1 MLRYSN
7 PMNGGR
13 INAPG
18 DAIDSVGMPMA
29 ESEIANVVAL
39 NPAPA
44 KPKSRGSSAKRTRTT
59 RPRRRRPSP
68 PTVMPEPAAATD
80 AIARIHPASHP
91 VVRAAVSSRF
101 LAVAVFGVGLVTA
114 AVGLYLNASFLW
126 KFGRTSEAGVVFA
139 VVGLVTDT
147 ITLVLPATV
156 MVLWQ
161 QSRRGLALTGCGMY
175 AIAVAM
181 TLLTAVG
188 FAATNID
195 DAIAGRDAATA
206 RREALRGEIDH
217 LKSERN
223 GLVFAPVEPGA
234 AKAAQIARDQECG
247 RVGPNCRRR
256 VAELNAVL
264 RDQAA
269 ADRAA
274 EIDAGIAEQETSLN
288 ALPALAS
295 ADPQTE
301 AARAAVIWLS
311 RGYLTASSEDIRMTR
326 VLGIAAVLFMAGLLL
341 AFGTALRQP
350 ARN

>member
-1 MLRYSN
+1 
-7 PMNGGR
+7 
-13 INAPG
+13 
-18 DAIDSVGMPMA
+18 MA
-29 ESEIANVVAL
+29 ESETANVVAL

-44 KPKSRGSSAKRTRTT
+44 KSKSRPSSAKRTRAT
-59 RPRRRRPSP
+59 RSRRRRPSAP
-68 PTVMPEPAAATD
+68 PTARPETAAATD
-80 AIARIHPASHP
+80 AIARSDAVIRP
-91 VVRAAVSSRF
+91 VVRDAAPSRV
-101 LAVAVFGVGLVTA
+101 LAGAVFAVGLVTA

-126 KFGRTSEAGVVFA
+126 KFGRTSESGVIFA
-139 VVGLVTDT
+139 VIGLVTDT

-161 QSRRGLALTGCGMY
+161 KSRRSLALTGCCMY
-175 AIAVAM
+175 AVAVAM

-195 DAIAGRDAATA
+195 DAIAGRDAATVQ
-206 RREALRGEIDH
+206 REALRNDLDR
-217 LKSERN
+217 LKAERN

-234 AKAAQIARDQECG
+234 VAAAQIARDQECG

-256 VAELNAVL
+256 VVELNTVL
-264 RDQAA
+264 RDKAA

-274 EIDAGIAEQETSLN
+274 EIDARIAAQQASFN
-288 ALPALAS
+288 ALPAVAS

-301 AARAAVIWLS
+301 AARAAVRWISGGHLA
-311 RGYLTASSEDIRMTR
+311 ASSEDIRMTR

-350 ARN
+350 TRV

>member
-1 MLRYSN
+1 M
-7 PMNGGR
+7 
-13 INAPG
+13 
-18 DAIDSVGMPMA
+18 
-29 ESEIANVVAL
+29 
-39 NPAPA
+39 
-44 KPKSRGSSAKRTRTT
+44 
-59 RPRRRRPSP
+59 
-68 PTVMPEPAAATD
+68 
-80 AIARIHPASHP
+80 
-91 VVRAAVSSRF
+91 
-101 LAVAVFGVGLVTA
+101 TA

-126 KFGRTSEAGVVFA
+126 KFGRTSESGVVFA

-161 QSRRGLALTGCGMY
+161 RSRRGLALTGCGMY

-195 DAIAGRDAATA
+195 DAVAGRDAASA
-206 RREALRGEIDH
+206 RRATLHDDIVR
-217 LKSERN
+217 LKSERT
-223 GLVFAPVEPGA
+223 GLVFAPIEPGA
-234 AKAAQIARDQECG
+234 VAAAQIGRDQECG
-247 RVGPNCRRR
+247 RVGPNCRQR

-264 RDQAA
+264 RDKAA

-274 EIDAGIAEQETSLN
+274 EIDARIVTQEASLN

-295 ADPQTE
+295 PDPQTE
-301 AARAAVIWLS
+301 AARAAVMWLS
-311 RGYLTASSEDIRMTR
+311 GGHVAASSEDIRMTR

-350 ARN
+350 VPK

>member
-1 MLRYSN
+1 
-7 PMNGGR
+7 
-13 INAPG
+13 
-18 DAIDSVGMPMA
+18 MA
-29 ESEIANVVAL
+29 ESDSANVVAL

-44 KPKSRGSSAKRTRTT
+44 QSRSRRPSAKRPRATK
-59 RPRRRRPSP
+59 PRRRRLTSSPSAA
-68 PTVMPEPAAATD
+68 TPEPAAATA
-80 AIARIHPASHP
+80 AIARSDPVSHP
-91 VVRAAVSSRF
+91 VARDAVPYRA
-101 LAVAVFGVGLVTA
+101 LAVAVFAVGLVTA
-114 AVGLYLNASFLW
+114 TVGLYLNASFLW
-126 KFGRTSEAGVVFA
+126 KFGRTSESGVVFA

-161 QSRRGLALTGCGMY
+161 RSRRGLALTGCCMY

-195 DAIAGRDAATA
+195 DAIAGRDAATV
-206 RREALRGEIDH
+206 RREALRDDIAR

-234 AKAAQIARDQECG
+234 VAAAQTARDQECG
-247 RVGPNCRRR
+247 RVGPNCRQR

-264 RDQAA
+264 RDKAA

-274 EIDAGIAEQETSLN
+274 EIDARIAAQEASLS

-295 ADPQTE
+295 ADPQAE

-311 RGYLTASSEDIRMTR
+311 GGHLTASNEDIRMTR

-350 ARN
+350 AVK

>member
-1 MLRYSN
+1 
-7 PMNGGR
+7 
-13 INAPG
+13 
-18 DAIDSVGMPMA
+18 MA
-29 ESEIANVVAL
+29 ESETANVVAL
-39 NPAPA
+39 NPAP
-44 KPKSRGSSAKRTRTT
+44 PKSKSRASAKRPRATRA
-59 RPRRRRPSP
+59 RRRRPSA
-68 PTVMPEPAAATD
+68 PAAAAPET
-80 AIARIHPASHP
+80 AVATEATARSAPVIHPVS
-91 VVRAAVSSRF
+91 RDAVPSRL
-101 LAVAVFGVGLVTA
+101 LAVAVFAVGLVTA

-126 KFGRTSEAGVVFA
+126 KFGRTSESGVVFA

-161 QSRRGLALTGCGMY
+161 RSRRGLALAACCMY

-195 DAIAGRDAATA
+195 DAIAGRDAATV
-206 RREALRGEIDH
+206 RREALRDDIVR
-217 LKSERN
+217 LKSERSA
-223 GLVFAPVEPGA
+223 LVFAPVEPGA
-234 AKAAQIARDQECG
+234 VAAAQTAREQECG
-247 RVGPNCRRR
+247 RVGPNCRQR

-264 RDQAA
+264 RDKAA

-274 EIDAGIAEQETSLN
+274 EIDGRIAAQEASLS

-301 AARAAVIWLS
+301 AARAAVTWLS
-311 RGYLTASSEDIRMTR
+311 GGHLTASSEDIRMTR
-326 VLGIAAVLFMAGLLL
+326 VLGIAAVLFMAGMLL

-350 ARN
+350 ANRA

>member
-1 MLRYSN
+1 
-7 PMNGGR
+7 
-13 INAPG
+13 
-18 DAIDSVGMPMA
+18 MA
-29 ESEIANVVAL
+29 ESETANVVAL

-44 KPKSRGSSAKRTRTT
+44 KSKSRASPAKRARATRS
-59 RPRRRRPSP
+59 RRRRPSAVP
-68 PTVMPEPAAATD
+68 PATPETGAAT
-80 AIARIHPASHP
+80 AIARSDPAIHP
-91 VVRAAVSSRF
+91 VTRDAAPSRL
-101 LAVAVFGVGLVTA
+101 LAVAVFAVGLVTA

-126 KFGRTSEAGVVFA
+126 KFGRTSESGVIFA

-161 QSRRGLALTGCGMY
+161 KSRRGLALTGCCMY
-175 AIAVAM
+175 AVAVAM

-195 DAIAGRDAATA
+195 DAIAGRDAATV
-206 RREALRGEIDH
+206 RREALRNDIDR

-223 GLVFAPVEPGA
+223 GLVFAPIESGA
-234 AKAAQIARDQECG
+234 VAAAQIARDQECG
-247 RVGPNCRRR
+247 RVGPNCRQR
-256 VAELNAVL
+256 VAELNSLL
-264 RDQAA
+264 RDKAA

-274 EIDAGIAEQETSLN
+274 EIDARIAEQEASFN
-288 ALPALAS
+288 ALPVLAS

-301 AARAAVIWLS
+301 AARAAVRWISGGHLA
-311 RGYLTASSEDIRMTR
+311 ASSEDIRMTR

-350 ARN
+350 TRV

>member
-1 MLRYSN
+1 
-7 PMNGGR
+7 
-13 INAPG
+13 
-18 DAIDSVGMPMA
+18 MA
-29 ESEIANVVAL
+29 EIETANVVPL

-44 KPKSRGSSAKRTRTT
+44 KPKSRPRSAKRLRGD
-59 RPRRRRPSP
+59 RPRRRRPASAP
-68 PTVMPEPAAATD
+68 AATAETVAATD
-80 AIARIHPASHP
+80 AISRSDPVINPVARD
-91 VVRAAVSSRF
+91 AVPSRV
-101 LAVAVFGVGLVTA
+101 LTIAVFALGLVTA

-126 KFGRTSEAGVVFA
+126 KFGRTSESGLVFA

-161 QSRRGLALTGCGMY
+161 QRRRGLALTGGCMY

-195 DAIAGRDAATA
+195 DAIAGRGATA
-206 RREALRGEIDH
+206 AQSEALRDEIDR

-223 GLVFAPVEPGA
+223 GLVFIPTDRSAVV
-234 AKAAQIARDQECG
+234 AAQIARDQECG
-247 RVGPNCRRR
+247 RVGPNCRQR

-264 RDQAA
+264 RDKAA

-274 EIDAGIAEQETSLN
+274 EIDARIAAQEAALN
-288 ALPALAS
+288 ALPALSS
-295 ADPQTE
+295 ADPQID
-301 AARAAVIWLS
+301 AARAAVTWLS
-311 RGYLTASSEDIRMTR
+311 GGHLTATSEDIRMTR

-341 AFGTALRQP
+341 AFGTALRQTVKT
-350 ARN
+350 

>member
-1 MLRYSN
+1 
-7 PMNGGR
+7 
-13 INAPG
+13 
-18 DAIDSVGMPMA
+18 MA
-29 ESEIANVVAL
+29 ESETANVVAL
-39 NPAPA
+39 NPGPA
-44 KPKSRGSSAKRTRTT
+44 KTKSRASSAKRTRAT
-59 RPRRRRPSP
+59 RSRQRRPS
-68 PTVMPEPAAATD
+68 TLATAPD
-80 AIARIHPASHP
+80 KAGATETIARPDP
-91 VVRAAVSSRF
+91 VIDLAAREVVPSRV
-101 LAVAVFGVGLVTA
+101 LAAIVFAVGLVTA

-126 KFGRTSEAGVVFA
+126 RFGRTSESGVVFA

-161 QSRRGLALTGCGMY
+161 RSRRGLALTGCCMY

-195 DAIAGRDAATA
+195 DAVAGRDAASA
-206 RREALRGEIDH
+206 RRAMLHDDIVR

-223 GLVFAPVEPGA
+223 GLVFAPIEPGA
-234 AKAAQIARDQECG
+234 VAAAQVARDQECG
-247 RVGPNCRRR
+247 RVGPNCRQR

-264 RDQAA
+264 RDKAA
-269 ADRAA
+269 ADRAS
-274 EIDAGIAEQETSLN
+274 EIDARIAAQEASLN

-301 AARAAVIWLS
+301 AARAAVTWLS
-311 RGYLTASSEDIRMTR
+311 GGHLAASSEDIRMTR

-350 ARN
+350 AAK

>member
-1 MLRYSN
+1 MDSF
-7 PMNGGR
+7 NGTR
-13 INAPG
+13 E
-18 DAIDSVGMPMA
+18 MA
-29 ESEIANVVAL
+29 EIETANVVPL

-44 KPKSRGSSAKRTRTT
+44 KPKSRVSGAKRTRAT
-59 RPRRRRPSP
+59 RSRQRRPSP
-68 PTVMPEPAAATD
+68 LPTATPAPAAATD
-80 AIARIHPASHP
+80 AIARSVPVIHPVP
-91 VVRAAVSSRF
+91 RDAAPNRF
-101 LAVAVFGVGLVTA
+101 LAVAVFAVGLVTA

-126 KFGRTSEAGVVFA
+126 KFGRTSESGVVFA

-161 QSRRGLALTGCGMY
+161 QRRRGLALTGCCMY

-195 DAIAGRDAATA
+195 DAIAGRDAATV
-206 RREALRGEIDH
+206 RREALRDDIVR
-217 LKSERN
+217 LKAERN
-223 GLVFAPVEPGA
+223 GLVFAPIEPSA
-234 AKAAQIARDQECG
+234 VTAAQVARDQECG
-247 RVGPNCRRR
+247 RVGPNCRQR

-264 RDQAA
+264 RDRAA
-269 ADRAA
+269 ADRVA
-274 EIDAGIAEQETSLN
+274 EIDASIAAQEASLN

-311 RGYLTASSEDIRMTR
+311 GGHLTASSDDIRMTR

-350 ARN
+350 GTRQRST

>member
-1 MLRYSN
+1 
-7 PMNGGR
+7 
-13 INAPG
+13 
-18 DAIDSVGMPMA
+18 MA
-29 ESEIANVVAL
+29 DHETTANVVPL

-44 KPKSRGSSAKRTRTT
+44 KPKSRARTTKRTRTAQS
-59 RPRRRRPSP
+59 RRRRSSP
-68 PTVMPEPAAATD
+68 LPAATAEAAAATD
-80 AIARIHPASHP
+80 AIARFDPLVHP
-91 VVRAAVSSRF
+91 VARNAVPPRV
-101 LAVAVFGVGLVTA
+101 LAVAVFALGLVTA

-126 KFGRTSEAGVVFA
+126 KFGRTSESGLVLA

-161 QSRRGLALTGCGMY
+161 QSRRGLALAGAAMY
-175 AIAVAM
+175 AVAVAM

-195 DAIAGRDAATA
+195 DAIAGRGAATA
-206 RREALRGEIDH
+206 QREALRDEIDR
-217 LKSERN
+217 LKSERDA
-223 GLVFAPVEPGA
+223 LVFIPTDRSAVA
-234 AKAAQIARDQECG
+234 AAQTARDQECG
-247 RVGPNCRRR
+247 RVGPNCRQR
-256 VAELNAVL
+256 VAELNSVL
-264 RDQAA
+264 RDKAA

-274 EIDAGIAEQETSLN
+274 EIDARIATQERALN

-301 AARAAVIWLS
+301 AARAAVMWLS
-311 RGYLTASSEDIRMTR
+311 GGYLTATSEDIRMTR

-350 ARN
+350 ATK